1 MILNRLAAILLVFA
15 ILAPLEAGT
24 RKGDRLLRDGRAAEA
39 RKEFD
44 KALELFEQALSEDP
58 MDAAYQMAVSRVRFQ
73 AGQTHVTRG
82 RRLREGGN
90 LEAAV
95 VEFQK
100 AFAIDPA
107 STIAE
112 QELRQTNL
120 MLDAEKK
127 RKEAPGAAEPA
138 PEKRGMT
145 PTQSARREA
154 EERAAA
160 MKGVPYLRPLKDEIT
175 NLKIVNQGPKV
186 LFETIG
192 KLAGINILFDS
203 EFQDAGKRYSLD
215 LARTNLTD
223 ALDYTALLTKTFWKP
238 LSANTIFVT
247 TDNVTKRRDYEEHVS
262 RVFYLQNI
270 TSPQELQEVMTA
282 VRQVTD
288 VRKVFPV
295 NSQSALIIRGTAD
308 QMALAEKVILDLD
321 KPKPEVVVDVM
332 VFETARTLT
341 RDLGLLALSTG
352 GINVPINFTPVG
364 GATGTGGSAAAPTI
378 RLNQIKN
385 IGAGD
390 FTVTLPGASLQA
402 LMSDGRTK
410 ILQSPQVRATDG
422 QKATVKIGE
431 RFPYASGSFQSALG
445 GVGGFPAAQTQF
457 QFADVGV
464 NVDLTPRIHGSDE
477 VSMQIMLEISN
488 IRERINVGGVEQ
500 PVIGQRRVEHIIR
513 VKEGEATLI
522 GGLMQAADRVTRSGI
537 PGLMQIPGLGRLL
550 SSEKI
555 ERSDNDLLVVLIPHV
570 VRYPEILPENLKAIA
585 SGTET
590 IYKVSYESRGN
601 GAAAPEP
608 PPAPAAPKEEPAEP
622 KPALPP
628 GLFPGQPKP
637 SPSPSTETPE
647 APPPPAPAPP
657 EVQPAAEPPGAS
669 GGATAEAQPP
679 AQPVKVIIRPSSND
693 PMLNALVTVNV
704 NIENAKDLFSSPM
717 RLGFDPKV
725 LRLIEVRRGP
735 FMAGDGTQV
744 TFEPTRLEDGAIIS
758 LNRVAGSGGMS
769 GTGTLVTLL
778 FQAIGRGSSEVVFN
792 ELTLRDG
799 KLQTIQAETAP
810 ATITVK

>member
-1 MILNRLAAILLVFA
+1 MILNRLAAILPALA
-15 ILAPLEAGT
+15 ILALLAGPLEAGT
-24 RKGDRLLRDGRAAEA
+24 RKGDRFLRDGRVAEG

-44 KALELFEQALSEDP
+44 KALALYEQALSEDP
-58 MDAAYQMAVSRVRFQ
+58 MDAAYQMAVNRVRFQ

-82 RRLREGGN
+82 RRLREAGN
-90 LEAAV
+90 LEGAV

-112 QELRQTNL
+112 QELRQTNQ
-120 MLDAEKK
+120 MLDAEKR
-127 RKEAPGAAEPA
+127 RKETPGAKEPK
-138 PEKRGMT
+138 PEDRGVS
-145 PTQSARREA
+145 PTQMARREA
-154 EERAAA
+154 EQRAAA
-160 MKGVPYLRPLKDEIT
+160 MKGVPFLKPLKDEIT
-175 NLKIVNQGPKV
+175 NLRIVNQSPKV

-192 KLAGINILFDS
+192 KLAGINVLFDADYTD
-203 EFQDAGKRYSLD
+203 QGKRYSLD
-215 LARTNLTD
+215 LARTTLTE
-223 ALDYTALLTKTFWKP
+223 ALDYTALLSKSFWKP
-238 LSANTIFVT
+238 LSDNTIFITV
-247 TDNVTKRRDYEEHVS
+247 DNVTKRRDYEEHVS

-332 VFETARTLT
+332 VFETARSVT
-341 RDLGLLALSTG
+341 RELGLLALTTG
-352 GINVPINFTPVG
+352 GINVPVNFTPQG
-364 GATGTGGSAAAPTI
+364 GATGTGGTTTPSIALN
-378 RLNQIKN
+378 RLKD
-385 IGAGD
+385 IGSGD

-402 LMSDGRTK
+402 MLSDGRTK

-422 QKATVKIGE
+422 QKAMVKIGE

-522 GGLMQAADRVTRSGI
+522 GGLMQASDRLTRSGI

-550 SSEKI
+550 SYEKV
-555 ERSDNDLLVVLIPHV
+555 ERSDNDLLVVLVPHV
-570 VRYPEILPENLKAIA
+570 VRYPEILPENLKSIA

-590 IYKVSYESRGN
+590 IYKVSYESRTN
-601 GAAAPEP
+601 GAAATVDASPEAAP
-608 PPAPAAPKEEPAEP
+608 VKPAPR
-622 KPALPP
+622 PALPP
-628 GLFPGQPKP
+628 GLIPGTQAPK
-637 SPSPSTETPE
+637 PSTETPE
-647 APPPPAPAPP
+647 APPPPGTAPPETEPAGARGGAMTEAPAP
-657 EVQPAAEPPGAS
+657 AA
-669 GGATAEAQPP
+669 
-679 AQPVKVIIRPSSND
+679 PVKVVIRPSSTE

-704 NIENAKDLFSSPM
+704 NIENAKELFTSPM
-717 RLGFDPKV
+717 RLRFDPKV
-725 LRLIEVRRGP
+725 LKLIEVRRGP
-735 FMAGDGTQV
+735 FMAGDGAQV
-744 TFEPTRLEDGAIIS
+744 TYEATKLDDGAIIA
-758 LNRVAGSGGMS
+758 LNRVAGAGGMS

-778 FQAIGRGSSEVVFN
+778 FQATGRGSSEVAFS
-792 ELTLRDG
+792 ELTLRDA
-799 KLQTIQAETAP
+799 KLQTIEAEATA
-810 ATITVK
+810 ATIQVK

>member
-1 MILNRLAAILLVFA
+1 MIFNRLAAVALAFA
-15 ILAPLEAGT
+15 VLAPLTGPLDART
-24 RKGDRLLRDGRAAEA
+24 RKGDRLLREGQQAEA
-39 RKEFD
+39 RKQFD
-44 KALELFEQALSEDP
+44 TALDLYEQALSTDP
-58 MDAAYQMAVSRVRFQ
+58 MDAAYQLAVNRVRFQ

-82 RRLREGGN
+82 RRLRDAGN
-90 LEAAV
+90 LEAAL

-100 AFAIDPA
+100 GFAIDPS

-112 QELRQTNL
+112 QELRQTNQ
-120 MLDAEKK
+120 MLDAEAK
-127 RKEAPGAAEPA
+127 RKKQPGAEEPK
-138 PEKRGMT
+138 PEQRGIS
-145 PTQSARREA
+145 PTQAARRVA

-160 MKGVPYLRPLKDEIT
+160 MKGVAELRPLKDEIT
-175 NLKIVNQGPKV
+175 NLKIVNQNPKV
-186 LFETIG
+186 LFETVG
-192 KLAGINILFDS
+192 KLAGINVLFDS
-203 EFQDAGKRYSLD
+203 DFQMAGKSYSLD

-223 ALDYTALLTKTFWKP
+223 ALDYVALLTKSFWKP

-270 TSPQELQEVMTA
+270 TSAQELQEVMTA

-288 VRKVFPV
+288 VRKIFPV

-332 VFETARTLT
+332 VFETARTVT

-352 GINVPINFTPVG
+352 GINVPVNFSPQ
-364 GATGTGGSAAAPTI
+364 GAGAGTGTGTTTPTI
-378 RLNQIKN
+378 RLNELRSLN
-385 IGAGD
+385 SGD
-390 FTVTLPGASLQA
+390 FTVTLPNASLQA
-402 LMSDGRTK
+402 LLGDGRTK

-477 VSMQIMLEISN
+477 VSIQIMLEISN

-522 GGLMQAADRVTRSGI
+522 GGLMQAADRVSRSGI
-537 PGLMQIPGLGRLL
+537 PGLMNIPGLGRLL
-550 SSEKI
+550 SSEKV

-570 VRYPEILPENLKAIA
+570 VRYPEILPENLKPIA

-590 IYKVSYESRGN
+590 IYKVSYEPRGN
-601 GAAAPEP
+601 GAAA
-608 PPAPAAPKEEPAEP
+608 EPA
-622 KPALPP
+622 
-628 GLFPGQPKP
+628 
-637 SPSPSTETPE
+637 
-647 APPPPAPAPP
+647 PAPAPP
-657 EVQPAAEPPGAS
+657 AETGP
-669 GGATAEAQPP
+669 AQPP
-679 AQPVKVIIRPSSND
+679 TLPPSVFPQPRPAEPVESPAAPPPPPAGEPPPAGISGAAIAEAPAPAPPVRVMIRPSSTE
-693 PMLNALVTVNV
+693 PMLNALVTVNI
-704 NIENAKDLFSSPM
+704 NIENAKELFAAPM
-717 RLGFDPKV
+717 RLSFDPKV
-725 LRLIEVRRGP
+725 LRLLEVRRGP
-735 FMAGDGTQV
+735 FMAGDGAQV
-744 TFEPTRLEDGAIIS
+744 TFENTKLDDGAIIS
-758 LNRVAGSGGMS
+758 LNRVAGAGGMT

-778 FQAIGRGSSEVVFN
+778 FQAIGRGSSPVAFS
-792 ELTLRDG
+792 ELTLRDT
-799 KLQTIQAETAP
+799 KLQNIEAEAAP
-810 ATITVK
+810 ASITVK